1 MTVPIMCRGKLI
13 LYTQNRLFDILHTSI
28 INDLKDS
35 NLTITP
41 NIQDLLDKTDQSIY
55 GPGGV
60 IADISDY
67 LTSKKDTLLFAEL
80 VKKAIERE
88 KYAFF
93 EVNQGLANMYN
104 FYEEILKYAN
114 TLP

>member
-35 NLTITP
+35 NITVNQ
-41 NIQDLLDKTDQSIY
+41 NIQNLLDKTDQGIY

-67 LTSKKDTLLFAEL
+67 LIKKRYLIICCT
-80 VKKAIERE
+80 R
-88 KYAFF
+88 
-93 EVNQGLANMYN
+93 
-104 FYEEILKYAN
+104 
-114 TLP
+114 